1 MTVFHM
7 TENYELFTLM
17 ARIDGMSNQFTKTDW
32 KIVQYIKKSTSK
44 FIELSAQELAKEI
57 GTSDASI
64 IRFAQKV
71 GYSGLNE
78 LKYTMQKDMDKS
90 SSSVN
95 HSDYSALLNDNKV
108 LLDSL
113 FNLTNPADINHV
125 RELMLKSRRIFIVG
139 LNFNQNVAEI
149 IAHKF
154 MTVGLTVQALTNY
167 DTLKL
172 YQSLSEESDL
182 FITISLSGNH
192 KQLSSILADF
202 KKNGSSILLISNYEK
217 SLCSPYANITLLI
230 PKTDLLRS
238 SNTISREI
246 LILVLFDML
255 FHNFLTADVKSF
267 QAFLKAASYSKLSN
281 QDDTRDG
288 FRKLIDLL

>member
-1 MTVFHM
+1 MA
-7 TENYELFTLM
+7 ENYELFTLM

-32 KIVQYIKKSTSK
+32 KIVQYIKKNTTS
-44 FIELSAQELAKEI
+44 FIELSAQELAREI

-78 LKYTMQKDMDKS
+78 LKYTMQKELNKN

-95 HSDYSALLNDNKV
+95 HADYSTLLNDLKL

-113 FNLTNPADINHV
+113 FNITNPADINHA
-125 RELMLKSRRIFIVG
+125 REMMLKARRIFIVG
-139 LNFNQNVAEI
+139 LDFNKNVAEI

-154 MTVGLTVQALTNY
+154 MTLGLTVQALTNY
-167 DTLKL
+167 DTLRL
-172 YQSLSEESDL
+172 YQSLSGESDL

-202 KKNGSSILLISNYEK
+202 KKNKSSVILISNYEK
-217 SLCSPYANITLLI
+217 SLCATHASLTLLI
-230 PKTDLLRS
+230 PKTDLLHS
-238 SNTISREI
+238 SDTISREI

-255 FHNFLTADVKSF
+255 FHNFLTEDLKSYQVF
-267 QAFLKAASYSKLSN
+267 QKTASYSKLSN

-288 FRKLIDLL
+288 LRRLMDLL

>member
-1 MTVFHM
+1 MAEH
-7 TENYELFTLM
+7 YELFTLM

-32 KIVQYIKKSTSK
+32 KIVQYIKKNTTS
-44 FIELSAQELAKEI
+44 FIELSAQELAREI

-78 LKYTMQKDMDKS
+78 LKYTMQKELDKN

-95 HSDYSALLNDNKV
+95 HSDYSSLLSDLKL

-113 FNLTNPADINHV
+113 FNLTNPADIDHA
-125 RELMLKSRRIFIVG
+125 REMMLKARRIFIVG
-139 LNFNQNVAEI
+139 LDFNKNVAEI

-154 MTVGLTVQALTNY
+154 MTLGLTVQSLTNY
-167 DTLKL
+167 DTLRL
-172 YQSLSEESDL
+172 YQSLSGETDL

-202 KKNGSSILLISNYEK
+202 KKNKSSVILISNYEK
-217 SLCSPYANITLLI
+217 SLCATHANLTLLI
-230 PKTDLLRS
+230 PKTDLLHS
-238 SNTISREI
+238 SDTISREI

-255 FHNFLTADVKSF
+255 FHNFLTEDLKSYQTF
-267 QAFLKAASYSKLSN
+267 QKTASYSKLSN

-288 FRKLIDLL
+288 LRRLMDLL

>member
-1 MTVFHM
+1 M

-17 ARIDGMSNQFTKTDW
+17 ARIDGMSTQFTKTDW
-32 KIVQYIKKSTSK
+32 KIVQYIKKSTAK

-78 LKYTMQKDMDKS
+78 LKYTMQKEIDKS

-95 HSDYSALLNDNKV
+95 HSDYSTLLNDNKM

-113 FNLTNPADINHV
+113 FNLTNPTDINHA
-125 RELMLKSRRIFIVG
+125 RELMLKSQRIFIVG

-154 MTVGLTVQALTNY
+154 MTIGLTVQA
-167 DTLKL
+167 
-172 YQSLSEESDL
+172 
-182 FITISLSGNH
+182 IT
-192 KQLSSILADF
+192 
-202 KKNGSSILLISNYEK
+202 NYEK
-217 SLCSPYANITLLI
+217 SLCSPYANVTLLV
-230 PKTDLLRS
+230 PKTDLLHS

-255 FHNFLTADVKSF
+255 FHNFLTEDVKSF
-267 QAFLKAASYSKLSN
+267 QSFQKAASYSKLSS

-288 FRKLIDLL
+288 LRRLMDLL

>member
-1 MTVFHM
+1 MN
-7 TENYELFTLM
+7 ENYQLFTLM

-32 KIVQYIKKSTSK
+32 KIVQYIKKSTFQ
-44 FIELSAQELAKEI
+44 FIEMSAQELAKEI
-57 GTSDASI
+57 GISDASI

-78 LKYTMQKDMDKS
+78 LKYTMQKELNKNI
-90 SSSVN
+90 SSVN
-95 HSDYSALLNDNKV
+95 HSDYSMLLHDNKM

-113 FNLTNPADINHV
+113 FRLTNPVDISHA
-125 RELMLKSRRIFIVG
+125 RELMSKSQRIFIVG

-172 YQSLSEESDL
+172 YQSLSQKQDL

-192 KQLSSILADF
+192 RQLSAILSDL
-202 KKNGSSILLISNYEK
+202 KKNGSSIMLLTNYEK
-217 SLCSPYANITLLI
+217 SLCTPYSDITLLI
-230 PKTDLLRS
+230 PKTDMLHS

-246 LILVLFDML
+246 LILILCDIL
-255 FHNFLTADVKSF
+255 FHSFLTEDPKSF
-267 QAFLKAASYSKLSN
+267 QVFQKTASYSKLSN
-281 QDDTRDG
+281 QDDDRD
-288 FRKLIDLL
+288 KLSKFMDLL

>member
-1 MTVFHM
+1 M

-32 KIVQYIKKSTSK
+32 KIVQYIKKSTER

-78 LKYTMQKDMDKS
+78 LKYTMQKEIDKS
-90 SSSVN
+90 SSSIN
-95 HSDYSALLNDNKV
+95 HSDYSVLLNDIKM
-108 LLDSL
+108 LLDSV
-113 FNLTNPADINHV
+113 FNLTNPADIDHA
-125 RELMLKSRRIFIVG
+125 RELMLKSKRIFIVG

-154 MTVGLTVQALTNY
+154 MTIGLTVQALTNY

-172 YQSLSEESDL
+172 YQTLSQEGDL

-192 KQLSSILADF
+192 RQLSSILADF
-202 KKNGSSILLISNYEK
+202 KKNGSSILLVSNYEK
-217 SLCSPYANITLLI
+217 SLCSPFANILLLI

-238 SNTISREI
+238 SNTISREM

-255 FHNFLTADVKSF
+255 FHNFLTEDVKSF
-267 QAFLKAASYSKLSN
+267 QYFQKAASYSKLN
-281 QDDTRDG
+281 NDDTRDG
-288 FRKLIDLL
+288 LQKFMDLL

>member
-1 MTVFHM
+1 M

-32 KIVQYIKKSTSK
+32 KIVQYIKKFTTN

-78 LKYTMQKDMDKS
+78 LKYTMQKEIDKS

-95 HSDYSALLNDNKV
+95 HSDFSTLLNDNKM

-125 RELMLKSRRIFIVG
+125 RELMQKSSRIFIVG

-154 MTVGLTVQALTNY
+154 MTIGLTVQALTNY

-172 YQSLSEESDL
+172 YQSLSGENDL

-202 KKNGSSILLISNYEK
+202 KKNGSGVLLVTNYEK

-230 PKTDLLRS
+230 PKTDLLHS

-255 FHNFLTADVKSF
+255 FHNFLTEDVKSF
-267 QAFLKAASYSKLSN
+267 KTFQKAASYSKLSSE
-281 QDDTRDG
+281 DDTRDG
-288 FRKLIDLL
+288 LQRLMDLL

>member
-1 MTVFHM
+1 M

-32 KIVQYIKKSTSK
+32 KIVQYIKKSTLK

-78 LKYTMQKDMDKS
+78 LKYTMQKEIDKS

-95 HSDYSALLNDNKV
+95 HSDYSALLNDYKM

-113 FNLTNPADINHV
+113 FHLTNPADINHT
-125 RELMLKSRRIFIVG
+125 RELMLKSRRIFIIG
-139 LNFNQNVAEI
+139 LNFNQNIAEM

-154 MTVGLTVQALTNY
+154 MTLGLTVQALTNY

-172 YQSLSEESDL
+172 YQSLSQETDL

-192 KQLSSILADF
+192 KQLASILADLNR
-202 KKNGSSILLISNYEK
+202 NGSSILLITNMK
-217 SLCSPYANITLLI
+217 SLSALP
-230 PKTDLLRS
+230 
-238 SNTISREI
+238 
-246 LILVLFDML
+246 ML
-255 FHNFLTADVKSF
+255 TSLW
-267 QAFLKAASYSKLSN
+267 
-281 QDDTRDG
+281 
-288 FRKLIDLL
+288 

>member
-1 MTVFHM
+1 M

-17 ARIDGMSNQFTKTDW
+17 ARIEGMSNQFTKTDW
-32 KIVQYIKKSTSK
+32 KIVQYIKKSTEN
-44 FIELSAQELAKEI
+44 FLELSAQELAKEI

-78 LKYTMQKDMDKS
+78 LKYTMQKEIDKS
-90 SSSVN
+90 SSSIN
-95 HSDYSALLNDNKV
+95 HSDYSTLLSDIKM
-108 LLDSL
+108 LLDSF
-113 FNLTNPADINHV
+113 FNLTNPSDIDHS
-125 RELMLKSRRIFIVG
+125 RELMMKSKRIFIVG

-154 MTVGLTVQALTNY
+154 MTIGLTVQALTNY

-172 YQSLSEESDL
+172 YQTLSLDSDL

-192 KQLSSILADF
+192 RQLSSILADF
-202 KKNGSSILLISNYEK
+202 KKNGSSVLLVSNYEK
-217 SLCSPYANITLLI
+217 SLCSPYANILLLV

-255 FHNFLTADVKSF
+255 FHNFLTEDVKSF
-267 QAFLKAASYSKLSN
+267 QYFQKTASYSKLN
-281 QDDTRDG
+281 NDDTRDG
-288 FRKLIDLL
+288 LQKFMDLL

>member
-1 MTVFHM
+1 M

-17 ARIDGMSNQFTKTDW
+17 ARIEGMSNQFTKTDW
-32 KIVQYIKKSTSK
+32 KIVQYIKKSTEK
-44 FIELSAQELAKEI
+44 FLELSAQELAKEI

-78 LKYTMQKDMDKS
+78 LKYTMQKEIDKS
-90 SSSVN
+90 SSSIN
-95 HSDYSALLNDNKV
+95 HSDYSTLLGDIKM
-108 LLDSL
+108 LLDSF
-113 FNLTNPADINHV
+113 FNLTNPSDIDHS
-125 RELMLKSRRIFIVG
+125 RELMMKSKRIFIVG

-154 MTVGLTVQALTNY
+154 MTIGLTVQALTNY

-172 YQSLSEESDL
+172 YQTLSLDSDL

-192 KQLSSILADF
+192 RQLSSILADF
-202 KKNGSSILLISNYEK
+202 KKNGSSVLLVSNYEK
-217 SLCSPYANITLLI
+217 SLCSPYANILLLV

-255 FHNFLTADVKSF
+255 FHNFLTEDVKSF
-267 QAFLKAASYSKLSN
+267 QCFQKTASYSKLN
-281 QDDTRDG
+281 NDDTRDG
-288 FRKLIDLL
+288 LQKFMDLL

>member
-1 MTVFHM
+1 M

-32 KIVQYIKKSTSK
+32 KIVQYIKKSTAK
-44 FIELSAQELAKEI
+44 FIELSAQELSKEI

-78 LKYTMQKDMDKS
+78 LKYTMQKEIDKS

-95 HSDYSALLNDNKV
+95 HSDYSTLLNDNKM

-113 FNLTNPADINHV
+113 FNLTNPTDINHA
-125 RELMLKSRRIFIVG
+125 RELMLKSQRIFIVG

-154 MTVGLTVQALTNY
+154 MTIGLTVQALTNY

-172 YQSLSEESDL
+172 YQSLSRESDL

-192 KQLSSILADF
+192 KQLSNMLADF
-202 KKNGSSILLISNYEK
+202 KKNGSSVLLITNYEK
-217 SLCSPYANITLLI
+217 SLCSPYANVTLLV
-230 PKTDLLRS
+230 PKTDLLHS

-255 FHNFLTADVKSF
+255 FHNFLTEDVKSF
-267 QAFLKAASYSKLSN
+267 QNFQKAASYSKLSS

-288 FRKLIDLL
+288 LRRLMDLL

>member
-1 MTVFHM
+1 MSDH
-7 TENYELFTLM
+7 YELFTLM
-17 ARIDGMSNQFTKTDW
+17 ARIEGMSNQFTKTDW
-32 KIVQYIKKSTSK
+32 KIVQYIKKYTEN
-44 FIELSAQELAKEI
+44 FIEMSAQELAKEI
-57 GTSDASI
+57 GTSDASV

-78 LKYTMQKDMDKS
+78 LKYTMQKEMDKNS
-90 SSSVN
+90 SSIN
-95 HSDYSALLNDNKV
+95 HSDYSTLLNDNKM

-113 FNLTNPADINHV
+113 FHLTNPSDINHA
-125 RELMLKSRRIFIVG
+125 RKLMLRSQRIFIVG

-154 MTVGLTVQALTNY
+154 MILGLTVQALTNY

-172 YQSLSEESDL
+172 YQSLSKESDL

-192 KQLSSILADF
+192 KQLSTILSDF
-202 KKNGSSILLISNYEK
+202 KKNDSSVLLISNYEK
-217 SLCSPYANITLLI
+217 SLCSPYVDLTLLI
-230 PKTDLLRS
+230 PKTDFLHS

-255 FHNFLTADVKSF
+255 FHDFLCEDMGSYQNF
-267 QAFLKAASYSKLSN
+267 QKAASYSKLSD
-281 QDDTRDG
+281 QDDTRD
-288 FRKLIDLL
+288 KLDRLMDLL

>member
-1 MTVFHM
+1 M

-32 KIVQYIKKSTSK
+32 KIVQYIKKSTER

-78 LKYTMQKDMDKS
+78 LKYTMQKEIDKS
-90 SSSVN
+90 SSSIN
-95 HSDYSALLNDNKV
+95 HSDYSVLLNDIKM
-108 LLDSL
+108 LLDSV
-113 FNLTNPADINHV
+113 FNLTNPADIDHA
-125 RELMLKSRRIFIVG
+125 RELMLKSKRIFIVG

-154 MTVGLTVQALTNY
+154 MTIGLTVQALTNY

-172 YQSLSEESDL
+172 YQTLSQEGDL

-192 KQLSSILADF
+192 RQLSSILADF
-202 KKNGSSILLISNYEK
+202 KKNGSSILLVSNYEK
-217 SLCSPYANITLLI
+217 SLCSPFANILLLI

-238 SNTISREI
+238 SNTISREM

-255 FHNFLTADVKSF
+255 FHNFLTEDIKSF
-267 QAFLKAASYSKLSN
+267 QCFQKAASYSKLN
-281 QDDTRDG
+281 NDDTRDG
-288 FRKLIDLL
+288 LQKFMDLL